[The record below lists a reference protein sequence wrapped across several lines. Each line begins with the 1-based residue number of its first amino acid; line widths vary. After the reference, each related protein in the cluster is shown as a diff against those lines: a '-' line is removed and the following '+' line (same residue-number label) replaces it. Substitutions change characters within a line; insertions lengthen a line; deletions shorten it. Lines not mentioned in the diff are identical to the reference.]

1 MLSLLIRRELRASLR
16 SPHTLLQPVLF
27 FTLTIC
33 LFPLASGA
41 DNEALARIA
50 PAALWIALLL
60 AALLASEQLF
70 AEDYADGTLSQDRI
84 HLHELWQLLAAKLA
98 AAWLRFTLPLLA
110 VLPLLALMLHIPATK
125 LPAMAALL
133 ALGSLPLLLVGTL
146 GAVLTLAQSHSTFL
160 RFLIV
165 VPLYIPVLIIGITA
179 SHGHYAL
186 LGAFNLFALI
196 TIIPFGTLAIRA
208 QGLP

>member
-1 MLSLLIRRELRASLR
+1 M
-16 SPHTLLQPVLF
+16 
-27 FTLTIC
+27 
-33 LFPLASGA
+33 
-41 DNEALARIA
+41 
-50 PAALWIALLL
+50 
-60 AALLASEQLF
+60 
-70 AEDYADGTLSQDRI
+70 
-84 HLHELWQLLAAKLA
+84 
-98 AAWLRFTLPLLA
+98 RFTLPLLA

-165 VPLYIPVLIIGITA
+165 VPLYIPVLIIGVTA
-179 SHGHYAL
+179 SHDSLLGLAINGHYAL